1 MTKLQTPKIWFYLSI
16 LPNFVVLLGLTLV
29 FLANTY
35 QWGIEN
41 EIPVSM
47 LLGLFF
53 SEFSMVIAGLGFVGF
68 IKTSPKST
76 GVKFLGLWNV
86 ILLVSA
92 CVIGYNIF
100 MTL

>member
-1 MTKLQTPKIWFYLSI
+1 MTNLQTPKIWFYLSI
-16 LPNFVVLLGLTLV
+16 LPNFVVILGLTLV
-29 FLANTY
+29 FFANTF

-53 SEFSMVIAGLGFVGF
+53 AEFSMVIAGLGIVGF
-68 IKTSPKST
+68 IKTRPKSR
-76 GVKFLGLWNV
+76 VIKFLGTWNV
-86 ILLVSA
+86 LLMVSA
-92 CVIGYNIF
+92 CIIGYNIF